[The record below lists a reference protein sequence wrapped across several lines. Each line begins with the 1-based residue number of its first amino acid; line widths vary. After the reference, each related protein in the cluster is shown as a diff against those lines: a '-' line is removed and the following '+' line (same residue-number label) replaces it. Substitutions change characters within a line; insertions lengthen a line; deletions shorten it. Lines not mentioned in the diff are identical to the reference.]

1 MPGRRDNFSFR
12 RDTLF
17 SGRCESGVKGDCSI
31 ERQRYEVTECIG
43 ASCERTALWLK
54 LELIPHPQLMT
65 FASVTSYL
73 CLPKL
78 RFFLG
83 AMTTLLA
90 WSCGTEPP
98 ARQISDSLPWDSVVA
113 RARGTTVQWRMWRGD
128 PSVNAYVDKWVAPRL
143 LREYQITLRTIDGQG
158 PAIVNQLVVERE
170 ARARGSADLIWIN
183 GETFNNLHKEKL
195 LYGPWANR
203 LPSAASVDS
212 LSSIVMR
219 DFEQPTNGFES
230 PWGRV
235 QFTLIYDSVRTPD
248 PPRTIA
254 ELGRWIRANPGR
266 FTHDQQF
273 TGTTFL
279 KSVLYAENG
288 GARSFEGGFSEAR
301 YEHGSRRLWAW
312 LDGVRPYFWR
322 RGETY
327 PAGVADLHRLFANG
341 EVDFTM
347 SYNENEVITKVR
359 QGVLPST
366 SRALVLRD
374 GSIANTHF
382 VGIPYNSP
390 NPAGA
395 MVVANFLL
403 SADAQLEKLRPE
415 VWADGT
421 VLDVAKLPPEAA
433 ARFRAMDTDARAI
446 PRDTLRRYEV
456 PEVAPEYTERI
467 ARDWKVRIR
476 SGTR

>member
-1 MPGRRDNFSFR
+1 MASLTWACAGEPSPR
-12 RDTLF
+12 
-17 SGRCESGVKGDCSI
+17 SI
-31 ERQRYEVTECIG
+31 SE
-43 ASCERTALWLK
+43 A
-54 LELIPHPQLMT
+54 
-65 FASVTSYL
+65 
-73 CLPKL
+73 
-78 RFFLG
+78 
-83 AMTTLLA
+83 
-90 WSCGTEPP
+90 
-98 ARQISDSLPWDSVVA
+98 LPWDSVVA
-113 RARGTTVQWRMWRGD
+113 HAQGTTVQWRMWRGD
-128 PSVNAYVDKWVAPRL
+128 PSINAYVDRWVAPRL
-143 LREYQITLRTIDGQG
+143 LRHYGITLRTIDGQG

-170 ARARGSADLIWIN
+170 ARARGSADLVWLN
-183 GETFNNLHKEKL
+183 GETFNNLRKESL
-195 LYGPWANR
+195 LYGPWAHR
-203 LPSAASVDS
+203 LPASKYVDS
-212 LSSIVMR
+212 LSTIIMR

-235 QFTLIYDSVRTPD
+235 QFTLIYDSVRLPA
-248 PPRTIA
+248 PPRTVA
-254 ELGRWIRANPGR
+254 GLRDWIRDNPGR

-288 GARSFEGGFSEAR
+288 GAQSFQGGFSKKAYDR
-301 YEHGSRRLWAW
+301 GSRRLWAW
-312 LDGVRPYFWR
+312 LEEVHPYFWR
-322 RGETY
+322 RGATY

-341 EVDFTM
+341 EVDFSM

-359 QGVLPST
+359 QGVLPAT

-403 SADAQLEKLRPE
+403 SAEAQLEKLRPE

-421 VLDVAKLPPEAA
+421 VLDVRKLPPEAA
-433 ARFRAMDTDARAI
+433 RRFGAIDADPRGV

-467 ARDWKVRIR
+467 ARDWKARIR
-476 SGTR
+476 ANTK

>member
-1 MPGRRDNFSFR
+1 
-12 RDTLF
+12 
-17 SGRCESGVKGDCSI
+17 
-31 ERQRYEVTECIG
+31 
-43 ASCERTALWLK
+43 
-54 LELIPHPQLMT
+54 MT
-65 FASVTSYL
+65 YASVTSHL
-73 CLPKL
+73 CLSKL
-78 RFFLG
+78 RFFQT
-83 AMTTLLA
+83 AMAAVLA
-90 WSCGTEPP
+90 CGCDTEAP
-98 ARQISDSLPWDSVVA
+98 APQISASLPWDSIVA

-128 PSVNAYVDKWVAPRL
+128 PSVNAYVDGWVAPRL
-143 LREYQITLRTIDGQG
+143 LRDYRITLRTIDGQG

-183 GETFNNLHKEKL
+183 GETFNNLQKEKL

-248 PPRTIA
+248 PPRTVA
-254 ELGRWIRANPGR
+254 ELSRWIRAHPGR

-279 KSVLYAENG
+279 KSVFYAENG
-288 GARSFEGGFSEAR
+288 GSRSFEGGFSEAR
-301 YEHGSRRLWAW
+301 YDSGSRRLWAW
-312 LDGVRPYFWR
+312 LDAVRPFFWR
-322 RGETY
+322 KGETY

-359 QGVLPST
+359 QGVLPAT

-395 MVVANFLL
+395 MVIANFLL

-421 VLDVAKLPPEAA
+421 VLDVSKLPREAA
-433 ARFRAMDTDARAI
+433 ARFRAIDTGPRSI
-446 PRDTLRRYEV
+446 PRDTLRRYEA
-456 PEVAPEYTERI
+456 PEVAAEYTERI

-476 SGTR
+476 ADTK

>member
-1 MPGRRDNFSFR
+1 MAAVLACG
-12 RDTLF
+12 
-17 SGRCESGVKGDCSI
+17 CA
-31 ERQRYEVTECIG
+31 TE
-43 ASCERTALWLK
+43 A
-54 LELIPHPQLMT
+54 
-65 FASVTSYL
+65 
-73 CLPKL
+73 
-78 RFFLG
+78 
-83 AMTTLLA
+83 
-90 WSCGTEPP
+90 P
-98 ARQISDSLPWDSVVA
+98 APQISASLPWDSIVA

-128 PSVNAYVDKWVAPRL
+128 PSVNAYVDGWVAPRL
-143 LREYQITLRTIDGQG
+143 LRDYRITLRTIDGQG

-183 GETFNNLHKEKL
+183 GETFNNLQKEKL

-203 LPSAASVDS
+203 LPSAAFVDS

-248 PPRTIA
+248 PPRTVA
-254 ELGRWIRANPGR
+254 ELSRWIRAHPGR

-279 KSVLYAENG
+279 KSVFYAENG
-288 GARSFEGGFSEAR
+288 GSRSFEGGFSEAR
-301 YEHGSRRLWAW
+301 YDSGSRRLWEW
-312 LDGVRPYFWR
+312 LDAVRPYFWR
-322 RGETY
+322 KGETY

-359 QGVLPST
+359 QGVLPAT

-421 VLDVAKLPPEAA
+421 VLDVSKLPREAA
-433 ARFRAMDTDARAI
+433 ARFRAIDTGPRSI
-446 PRDTLRRYEV
+446 PRDTLRRYEA
-456 PEVAPEYTERI
+456 PEVAAEYTERI

-476 SGTR
+476 ADTK

>member
-1 MPGRRDNFSFR
+1 MACG
-12 RDTLF
+12 
-17 SGRCESGVKGDCSI
+17 GESSK
-31 ERQRYEVTECIG
+31 
-43 ASCERTALWLK
+43 
-54 LELIPHPQLMT
+54 
-65 FASVTSYL
+65 
-73 CLPKL
+73 
-78 RFFLG
+78 
-83 AMTTLLA
+83 
-90 WSCGTEPP
+90 
-98 ARQISDSLPWDSVVA
+98 RQISESSPWDSVVA
-113 RARGTTVQWRMWRGD
+113 QARGTTVQWRMWRGD
-128 PSVNAYVDKWVAPRL
+128 PSINAYIDRWVAPRL
-143 LREYQITLRTIDGQG
+143 ARDYAITLTTVDGQG

-183 GETFNNLHKEKL
+183 GETFNNLQKEKL
-195 LYGPWANR
+195 LYGPWAHR
-203 LPSAASVDS
+203 LPAAAYVDS
-212 LSSIVMR
+212 LSPIVMR
-219 DFEQPTNGFES
+219 DFEEPTRGFES

-235 QFTLIYDSVRTPD
+235 QFTLIYDSVRTPL

-254 ELGRWIRANPGR
+254 DLGRWIRANPGR

-279 KSVLYAENG
+279 KSVMYAENG
-288 GARSFEGGFSEAR
+288 GVKKFEGGFSDER
-301 YEHGSRRLWAW
+301 YAEGSLRLWSW
-312 LDGVRPYFWR
+312 LDGVRPFFWR
-322 RGETY
+322 RGKTY

-359 QGVLPST
+359 QGVLPRT
-366 SRALVLRD
+366 ARALVLRD

-403 SADAQLEKLRPE
+403 SPEAQLEKLRPE

-421 VLDVAKLPPEAA
+421 VLDAGKLPRELS
-433 ARFRAMDTDARAI
+433 ARFAAMQTDVRGV

-456 PEVAPEYTERI
+456 PEVAPVYTERI
-467 ARDWKVRIR
+467 ARDWKARVRAN
-476 SGTR
+476 TR